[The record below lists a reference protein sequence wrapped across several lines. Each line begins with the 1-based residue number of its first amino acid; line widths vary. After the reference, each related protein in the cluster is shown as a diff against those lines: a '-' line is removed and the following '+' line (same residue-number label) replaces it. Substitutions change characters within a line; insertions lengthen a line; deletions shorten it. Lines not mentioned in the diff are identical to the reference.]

1 MNRLEVP
8 YTQFIEIIKNNTNL
22 EDLTKKM
29 SEFFKNNDRLI
40 ADYSTFLIK
49 NNLLEKY

>member
-8 YTQFIEIIKNNTNL
+8 YKQFIEIIKNNTSLN
-22 EDLTKKM
+22 DLTLKM
-29 SEFFKNNDRLI
+29 LEFFKHNDRLI